1 MCSQQREKCLLTA
14 TGIHKIENG
23 GFCALLC
30 GSDTLSK
37 TSFRCSNG
45 LHKASIYELGEEVLV
60 RYRPNRRGKFPPKR
74 RQILKGKIID
84 RNRKI
89 GMYKIDIHPPGA
101 DTNIEK
107 WVSVENITDISEKIA
122 NQKRQQKE
130 KKRKL
135 KRLRKEL
142 YIPKT
147 EADHYE
153 VFTDLGFTISYNPP
167 GNGNC
172 QFNAMCYFA
181 SSDWYP
187 QITF

>member
-1 MCSQQREKCLLTA
+1 M
-14 TGIHKIENG
+14 
-23 GFCALLC
+23 
-30 GSDTLSK
+30 
-37 TSFRCSNG
+37 
-45 LHKASIYELGEEVLV
+45 

-153 VFTDLGFTISYNPP
+153 VFTNLGFTISYNPP

-187 QITF
+187 QITFLTINNGHSTPPHWLKPPPHSALHYLCNNAPPPVPSFLSFPQ